1 MYLLIPFSL
10 ILISIAVIFVIIWRK
25 MPRLRELAEV
35 ESADN
40 FYTDNKWQ
48 TLFRVFFPEVLAF
61 LKKIKVKEYKE
72 MWLLE
77 TEKMLRRL
85 RLMSL
90 RIDRFSDLLIKKIR
104 KQVNRSFLNSNNDV
118 SQEFIEENKVLI
130 QNSTE
135 KLDLQSQ
142 MVEWKKNEQK
152 LILEIAK
159 NPKNSALYEEL
170 GDLYIQMGNYS
181 DAKESFEA
189 AIELNPNKEELKK
202 KLFQVLEKLV

>member
-1 MYLLIPFSL
+1 
-10 ILISIAVIFVIIWRK
+10 